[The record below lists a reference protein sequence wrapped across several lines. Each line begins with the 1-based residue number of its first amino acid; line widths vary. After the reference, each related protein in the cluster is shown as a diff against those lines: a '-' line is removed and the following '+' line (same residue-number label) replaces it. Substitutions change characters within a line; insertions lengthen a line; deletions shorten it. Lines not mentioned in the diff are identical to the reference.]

1 MQPSRRRAGIALL
14 VFTLGTFAALTIA
27 SGPAG
32 NYDLNQIHGYLAP
45 GSRVTIF
52 AGAVIGVLAAVALLY
67 YLSALRADMPP
78 GRGRDLLWGSGIA
91 AAATAASGWLI
102 AAAIPLAYAE
112 GGGHVSLTPSVVY
125 TFGVLSA
132 GMVYGP
138 AMLFAGIAVII
149 AARELRTAPRW
160 WRVLGYI
167 GGTCAVLSSAYFP
180 FYLFAAYCVVVGVWG
195 LLARGGRLATAPQPE
210 TVNAI

>member
-1 MQPSRRRAGIALL
+1 MQTSRRLAGIALL
-14 VFTLGTFAALTIA
+14 VFTLGTFAALTMTRA
-27 SGPAG
+27 PAG
-32 NYDLNQIHGYLAP
+32 NYDLSQIHGYLAP
-45 GSRVTIF
+45 GARVTIF
-52 AGAVIGVLAAVALLY
+52 AGAVIGVLAAVALLF

-91 AAATAASGWLI
+91 AAATAAVGWMI
-102 AAAIPLAYAE
+102 AAAIPIAYAQ

-149 AARELRTAPRW
+149 AARQLRTAPGW

-167 GGTCAVLSSAYFP
+167 GGACAILSSAYFP
-180 FYLFAAYCVVVGVWG
+180 YYLFAAYGLVVGVWG
-195 LLARGGRLATAPQPE
+195 LLARGAPVTAPRRE
-210 TVNAI
+210 AVNAI

>member
-1 MQPSRRRAGIALL
+1 MQTSRRRAGIALL

-27 SGPAG
+27 PAPAG
-32 NYDLNQIHGYLAP
+32 NYSLSQIHSYLAP
-45 GSRVTIF
+45 SARATII
-52 AGAVIGVLAAVALLY
+52 AGAVIGVLAALALLY

-78 GRGRDLLWGSGIA
+78 GRGRDLLWGCGIA
-91 AAATAASGWLI
+91 ASATAAVGWMTD
-102 AAAIPLAYAE
+102 ATIPIAYAQ

-138 AMLFAGIAVII
+138 AMLFAGVAVII
-149 AARELRTAPRW
+149 AARQLSTAPRW

-167 GGTCAVLSSAYFP
+167 GGACAILSSAYFP
-180 FYLFAAYCVVVGVWG
+180 YYLFAAYGLVVGAWA
-195 LLARGGRLATAPQPE
+195 LLAKGGPVTAPRRE
-210 TVNAI
+210 AVTAI